1 VPLITTKIS
10 HGLWQHFI
18 KKFYRENFMAQTY
31 SSTKFSRYKVIK
43 AIKLQKTLLA
53 EGWQWQLVYD
63 FVHVAKGYLI
73 KRLMDFFFA
82 ALFVIITAPL
92 YLIIAIVV
100 RIDSPG
106 SVFFKETRMGFHGK
120 KFKIWKFRTMYQGAE
135 QMQKHLEHLNESPDG
150 VNFKIKDDP
159 RITRVGKFLRRYS
172 LDELPQMF
180 NVIRGEMSLV
190 GPRPFNM
197 RDVSNFA
204 DHYFFRYEVLPGI
217 TGLWQVSGR
226 SNILNFERV
235 IELDTQYIKNWSIWL
250 DLKILLKSVKVVLL
264 AEGAY

>member
-1 VPLITTKIS
+1 
-10 HGLWQHFI
+10 
-18 KKFYRENFMAQTY
+18 MAQTY
-31 SSTKFSRYKVIK
+31 SSTKLSRYKVIK

-53 EGWQWQLVYD
+53 EGLQWNLVYD

-73 KRLMDFFFA
+73 KRLMDFCFA
-82 ALFVIITAPL
+82 ALFIVITAPV
-92 YLIIAIVV
+92 YIAIA
-100 RIDSPG
+100 ILIKLDSPG
-106 SVFFKETRMGFHGK
+106 SIFYKEVRMGFHGK
-120 KFKIWKFRTMYQGAE
+120 KFEIWKFRTMHSNAH
-135 QMQKHLEHLNESPDG
+135 QMQKDLEHLNESSDG
-150 VNFKIKDDP
+150 VNFKIKNDP
-159 RITRVGKFLRRYS
+159 RITRLGRFLRRYS

-197 RDVSNFA
+197 RDVNKFQ

-226 SNILNFERV
+226 SNILDFDRV
-235 IELDTQYIKNWSIWL
+235 IELDTQYIKSWSIWL